1 MLREGLVID
10 GTVEVDGQ
18 FIVPKGPLKMRPTS
32 PDIGS
37 LYLEE
42 SSIHS
47 NWTDYGGNSANYTV
61 TSSDSII
68 IKNSS
73 TGWIGFFPATIN
85 NIGNHVVRFTYVT
98 DSGTSSLVM
107 DNDGVNDNEFNRVLS
122 VTTTPQTYSGTIA
135 ITATGAINFFL
146 RHNSGGGNIT
156 ISDFRFFPEGSAG
169 SRLMTYTAV
178 SNNDGGWEPVG
189 SQTHDRTAFK
199 YRQVINFSYT
209 AGGYKSSSPW
219 KTVHRTTN
227 STDQTVNIGDLMD
240 YPASYTSG
248 ACSKTKLF
256 IWSTAT
262 DGLWKSA
269 TQVDGTHTT
278 GIDMVNETAYA
289 HQSKWDLLNARDDC
303 GTLFKE
309 TEFAWIFGGSIST
322 VEKFNL
328 TNETMY
334 TNYYNYASPYTIT
347 QTSLTSTLG
356 ASGFSDE
363 NYGYGYGSE
372 SGNKLFFANDTFV
385 SAQRWAS
392 SGQQKGISSK
402 WGKGYAGNEGTYN
415 GGYNLRRWDVFT
427 ETNIGNVAKPHPNCG
442 EENFTMGQDHQYM
455 IGVYDGSGQSNNSWK
470 FSYSTDTGV
479 VNPTGLPPT
488 AHAGQSSGHCGWRS

>member
-178 SNNDGGWEPVG
+178 SNNDDGWEPVG

-209 AGGYKSSSPW
+209 AG
-219 KTVHRTTN
+219 
-227 STDQTVNIGDLMD
+227 
-240 YPASYTSG
+240 
-248 ACSKTKLF
+248 
-256 IWSTAT
+256 
-262 DGLWKSA
+262 
-269 TQVDGTHTT
+269 
-278 GIDMVNETAYA
+278 
-289 HQSKWDLLNARDDC
+289 
-303 GTLFKE
+303 
-309 TEFAWIFGGSIST
+309 
-322 VEKFNL
+322 
-328 TNETMY
+328 
-334 TNYYNYASPYTIT
+334 
-347 QTSLTSTLG
+347 
-356 ASGFSDE
+356 
-363 NYGYGYGSE
+363 
-372 SGNKLFFANDTFV
+372 
-385 SAQRWAS
+385 
-392 SGQQKGISSK
+392 
-402 WGKGYAGNEGTYN
+402 
-415 GGYNLRRWDVFT
+415 
-427 ETNIGNVAKPHPNCG
+427 
-442 EENFTMGQDHQYM
+442 
-455 IGVYDGSGQSNNSWK
+455 
-470 FSYSTDTGV
+470 
-479 VNPTGLPPT
+479 
-488 AHAGQSSGHCGWRS
+488 

>member
-1 MLREGLVID
+1 M
-10 GTVEVDGQ
+10 
-18 FIVPKGPLKMRPTS
+18 
-32 PDIGS
+32 
-37 LYLEE
+37 YLEE
-42 SSIHS
+42 SPSGS
-47 NWTDYGGNSANYTV
+47 
-61 TSSDSII
+61 
-68 IKNSS
+68 
-73 TGWIGFFPATIN
+73 F
-85 NIGNHVVRFTYVT
+85 VV
-98 DSGTSSLVM
+98 
-107 DNDGVNDNEFNRVLS
+107 
-122 VTTTPQTYSGTIA
+122 
-135 ITATGAINFFL
+135 
-146 RHNSGGGNIT
+146 
-156 ISDFRFFPEGSAG
+156 
-169 SRLMTYTAV
+169 TYTGS
-178 SNNDGGWEPVG
+178 SNYDDGWEPVG
-189 SQTHDRTAFK
+189 TQNTDRTAFK
-199 YRQVINFSYT
+199 YRQILNYSYL
-209 AGGYKSSSPW
+209 AGGYKSGSPW
-219 KTVHRTTN
+219 KNVHKATN
-227 STDQTVNIGDLMD
+227 ATDQTVHIGELLD
-240 YPASYTSG
+240 YPVSYSSG

-256 IWSTAT
+256 IWSSNT
-262 DGLWKSA
+262 DGAFKGA
-269 TQVDGTHTT
+269 TTVHSTYTSGV
-278 GIDMVNETAYA
+278 DMVNETSYA
-289 HQSKWDLLNARDDC
+289 HQTKWDLLNSRDDC

-309 TEFAWIFGGSIST
+309 TEFAWVFGGSVAT

-334 TNYYNYASPYTIT
+334 TTYYPGGSPYVTT
-347 QTSLTSTLG
+347 TTSITSTLG
-356 ASGFSDE
+356 MSGFSDE
-363 NYGYGYGSE
+363 NYGYGYGES

>member
-1 MLREGLVID
+1 M
-10 GTVEVDGQ
+10 
-18 FIVPKGPLKMRPTS
+18 
-32 PDIGS
+32 
-37 LYLEE
+37 
-42 SSIHS
+42 
-47 NWTDYGGNSANYTV
+47 
-61 TSSDSII
+61 
-68 IKNSS
+68 
-73 TGWIGFFPATIN
+73 
-85 NIGNHVVRFTYVT
+85 
-98 DSGTSSLVM
+98 
-107 DNDGVNDNEFNRVLS
+107 
-122 VTTTPQTYSGTIA
+122 
-135 ITATGAINFFL
+135 
-146 RHNSGGGNIT
+146 
-156 ISDFRFFPEGSAG
+156 
-169 SRLMTYTAV
+169 
-178 SNNDGGWEPVG
+178 
-189 SQTHDRTAFK
+189 
-199 YRQVINFSYT
+199 
-209 AGGYKSSSPW
+209 

-227 STDQTVNIGDLMD
+227 STDQTVNVGDLLD

-248 ACSKTKLF
+248 ACNKSILF
-256 IWSTAT
+256 LWSINSDGGIKYAT
-262 DGLWKSA
+262 D
-269 TQVDGTHTT
+269 VHGTYT
-278 GIDMVNETAYA
+278 GAVNMVNETNYT
-289 HQSKWDLLNARDDC
+289 HQSKWDLLNARDDDC

-309 TEFAWIFGGSIST
+309 TEFACIFGGSIST

-455 IGVYDGSGQSNNSWK
+455 IGVYDGSGQTNNSWK

-488 AHAGQSSGHCGWRS
+488 AHVGQSSGHCGWRS